1 MPDPHPL
8 HLPSSAEVAR
18 TLLAGQGTASLSHPL
33 QDTEGSPVLHAS
45 RLDGTV
51 VLALPHGGRVGRT
64 DQPAPT
70 QRTVAVSVRAQA
82 ALPDLTL
89 PRAHLDV
96 LGWSAP
102 VADGGRRNSLR
113 ALSRAWPVP
122 PVDLLGAYHL
132 IEVEVAEAELH
143 WVGGCVVL
151 DGAAVRGA
159 APDPLWQKEDELLEG
174 VRERFADRLLALA
187 HRLGGLDSP
196 AGPHVRLDRAT
207 EVRPIAVDRYGL
219 TTRCLDPTGSAP
231 LLRFPF
237 GRPLDDPE
245 TAWPAIASELTS
257 HADNLATCPARSRPA
272 GHRGRPVT
280 GSTTGQDPPEPGQ
293 P

>member
-1 MPDPHPL
+1 VPDPHPL

-33 QDTEGSPVLHAS
+33 QDTEGSPVLPAS

-89 PRAHLDV
+89 P
-96 LGWSAP
+96 
-102 VADGGRRNSLR
+102 
-113 ALSRAWPVP
+113 
-122 PVDLLGAYHL
+122 
-132 IEVEVAEAELH
+132 
-143 WVGGCVVL
+143 
-151 DGAAVRGA
+151 
-159 APDPLWQKEDELLEG
+159 
-174 VRERFADRLLALA
+174 
-187 HRLGGLDSP
+187 
-196 AGPHVRLDRAT
+196 
-207 EVRPIAVDRYGL
+207 
-219 TTRCLDPTGSAP
+219 
-231 LLRFPF
+231 RFPF